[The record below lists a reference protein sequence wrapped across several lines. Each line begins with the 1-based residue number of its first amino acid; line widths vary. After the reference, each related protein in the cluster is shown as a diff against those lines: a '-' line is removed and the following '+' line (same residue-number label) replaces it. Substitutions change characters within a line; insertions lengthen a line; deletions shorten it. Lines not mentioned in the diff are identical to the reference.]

1 MALGII
7 GIVVAL
13 AIFLYGAYKNVSVL
27 YLAPLCGVIVAV
39 TNGLNA
45 NDAFTSLYVGAVEEN
60 AATGVWEIGG
70 VCGMITAIFPTVFLG
85 GLFGKVLADS
95 GAAQSIASTLVNKFV
110 MPVNNKEK
118 QAKRAVL
125 IMLLIECILTYGG
138 VDGFVAIFATFPI
151 CMYMASRIGIP
162 RRMVPA
168 MLALS
173 CGANSA
179 PFVLS
184 INNIICMS
192 ILQTSPGAAP
202 IPGFIS
208 FIVIEVGV
216 YFICS
221 TFII

>member
-95 GAAQSIASTLVNKFV
+95 GAAQSIASTLV
-110 MPVNNKEK
+110 
-118 QAKRAVL
+118 
-125 IMLLIECILTYGG
+125 T
-138 VDGFVAIFATFPI
+138 
-151 CMYMASRIGIP
+151 
-162 RRMVPA
+162 
-168 MLALS
+168 
-173 CGANSA
+173 NS
-179 PFVLS
+179 L
-184 INNIICMS
+184 CR
-192 ILQTSPGAAP
+192 
-202 IPGFIS
+202 
-208 FIVIEVGV
+208 
-216 YFICS
+216 
-221 TFII
+221 